1 MATLDGQR
9 IVLIGASSGIG
20 LATATLAVQ
29 RGAAIVIAARG
40 DERLRTAAA
49 KVGGDTEA
57 RCLDATDEEQV
68 RAFFAGLGAFD
79 HLCTLVPGA
88 STRTQSATSS
98 SSFLDTEPG
107 LFAAV
112 FRNRFWAQCFAAR
125 HGARHIRPGGSIIFV
140 SNTMP
145 RKVIPSYSAACAAS
159 GALEALARIL
169 ALELAP
175 VRVNTIAPGFVATP
189 GTSLIPGERKRTWD
203 RLVAAQ
209 PVSRYGVAA
218 EIAEAILSLM
228 TNRYATG
235 AILTI
240 DGGYSLT

>member
-1 MATLDGQR
+1 MMSLDGQR

-20 LATATLAVQ
+20 LATAILAAE
-29 RGAAIVIAARG
+29 RGAAIVMAARG
-40 DERLRTAAA
+40 EERLRAAA
-49 KVGGDTEA
+49 SKVGRETETI
-57 RCLDATDEEQV
+57 CLDATDEEQV
-68 RAFFAGLGAFD
+68 RGFFAGLGAFD

-88 STRTQSATSS
+88 SGRTQSARY
-98 SSFLDTEPG
+98 SSFVDTDPDV
-107 LFAAV
+107 FASV

-125 HGARHIRPGGSIIFV
+125 HGARHIRPGGSIVFV

-169 ALELAP
+169 ALELSP

-189 GTSLIPGERKRTWD
+189 GTNLIPEQRKQTWD
-203 RLVAAQ
+203 RLVRTQ
-209 PVSRYGVAA
+209 PVNRYGDAA
-218 EIAEAILSLM
+218 EIAAAILSLM
-228 TNRYATG
+228 SNRFATG
-235 AILTI
+235 ATLTV